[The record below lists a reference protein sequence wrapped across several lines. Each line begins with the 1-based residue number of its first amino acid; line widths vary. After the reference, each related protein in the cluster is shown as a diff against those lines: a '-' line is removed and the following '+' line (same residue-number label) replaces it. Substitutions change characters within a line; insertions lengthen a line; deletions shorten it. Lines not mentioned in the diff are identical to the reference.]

1 MKKLNVLDL
10 YKTIAAIMVILIHVT
25 ATPVVTL
32 KSGLAFDLLLAVNRF
47 SKPSVPMFI
56 FASGLA
62 LSYSYLTKGRVFRY
76 GEFLTRRLTRI
87 LIPYLAWCG
96 LYYGYF
102 VWQEIYP
109 FDFALLFKLT
119 ANGKMMYHLYFVVI
133 ILQFYLIF
141 GLLLPLVREL
151 PGRFLLPAAMA
162 VNLVILP
169 VLPAD
174 LMGRSFPTYLF
185 YFVLGCY
192 FAKNLDKAHCLVL
205 QWKWPLMALF
215 LGTGILYTY
224 QFYEDQVLGLGY
236 RFVPDSTIYLVFSA
250 VAILVYYLWAMQ
262 IEKHGPCWI
271 KDGMMQLSQASFYI
285 YLSHPAAMIFAG
297 ALAVRLGITGVV
309 DQMLV
314 SLVGI
319 TVLVL
324 PLSVAYAKVKGR

>member
-32 KSGLAFDLLLAVNRF
+32 KSGFAFDLLLAVNRF

-109 FDFALLFKLT
+109 FDLALFFKLT

-141 GLLLPLVREL
+141 GLLLPMVRKL
-151 PGRFLLPAAMA
+151 PGWFLMPAALAINLLILPLLPAE
-162 VNLVILP
+162 I
-169 VLPAD
+169 
-174 LMGRSFPTYLF
+174 MGRSFPTYLV
-185 YFVLGCY
+185 YFVLGCC
-192 FAKNLDKAHCLVL
+192 FAKDLDKAHSLVVR
-205 QWKWPLMALF
+205 WRWPIFLAF
-215 LGTGILYTY
+215 LGTGGLYAW

-236 RFVPDSTIYLVFSA
+236 RFLSDSSLYVLFSTA
-250 VAILVYYLWAMQ
+250 AILCYYLLAMKL
-262 IEKHGPCWI
+262 EDKAPRTV
-271 KDGMMQLSQASFYI
+271 KTVMLLLSEGSFYI
-285 YLSHPAAMIFAG
+285 YLSHPAAMIGAG
-297 ALAVRLGITGVV
+297 ALAARLGITGVV

-314 SLVGI
+314 SLVVI